1 MAMNKKL
8 KINFVV
14 NTTGLTGGIKVIFI
28 YANLLKE
35 RGHDVKVIYPY
46 DLSGANFPQKQFF
59 ISMLKRV
66 KYFFLRKVG
75 WFDLKCP
82 LLRVSRITDKYLPDA
97 DVIIA
102 TANETADWVNGL
114 SLAKGEKFYFIQSY
128 ETWTRDKKL
137 VDATWKMPFHRI
149 VIASWLKKIADVL
162 GVNVEAVISNGVDPK
177 EFYCDLKTYH
187 EVPRIL
193 LMAHKLEIKGTVDA
207 LKALDI
213 LKKDGFKF
221 ELTVFSAYGPKELD
235 YFDQI
240 SDAKFV
246 YRPMG
251 EQLRKLY
258 CDHDIFISP
267 SWLEGC
273 QLPPMEAM
281 SCGCAV
287 VATNVGGVPDYI
299 TPEET
304 ALVVG
309 PKEPERM
316 ALQIKRLLEDGE
328 LLKKLSKNGQD
339 SMKLYSWGA
348 SVEKFEKVLFD
359 WLNAENEK

>member
-1 MAMNKKL
+1 MNKKL

-14 NTTGLTGGIKVIFI
+14 NTTGLTGGIRVVFI

-35 RGHDVKVIYPY
+35 RGHDVRVIYPF
-46 DLSGANFPQKQFF
+46 DLSDENFPRKQFF
-59 ISMLKRV
+59 ISILKRV
-66 KYFFLRKVG
+66 KYFFVRQIS

-82 LLRVSRITDKYLPDA
+82 VLRVPRIIDKYLPDA

-102 TANETADWVNGL
+102 TANETADWVSKL
-114 SLAKGEKFYFIQSY
+114 SPSKGEKVYFIQSY

-149 VIASWLKKIADVL
+149 VIASWLKKIGDGLEVDIKA
-162 GVNVEAVISNGVDPK
+162 IIPNGVDPK
-177 EFYCDLKTYH
+177 EFYCDQKVYH
-187 EVPRIL
+187 KVSKIL
-193 LMAHKLEIKGTVDA
+193 LMAHKLEIKGTRDA
-207 LKALDI
+207 LKALAL
-213 LKKDGFKF
+213 LKKDGANF
-221 ELTVFSAYGPKELD
+221 ELTIFSAYSPKELD

-240 SDAKFV
+240 SDAKFI

-258 CDHDIFISP
+258 CDHDIFVSP

-304 ALVVG
+304 ALVVE
-309 PKEPERM
+309 PKQPEKM
-316 ALQIKRLLEDGE
+316 ALQIKRLLENE
-328 LLKKLSKNGQD
+328 TLLKRLSKNGQD
-339 SMKLYSWGA
+339 SMKMFSWGA

-359 WLNAENEK
+359 SLNVENEK